1 MITHGIEITDN
12 MKTTTEIY
20 KESIAEF
27 EKQVIGDAFAGG
39 LFKGNKSQQM
49 FSEGF
54 KDGVKHAR
62 YYCERHIK
70 SHTIAILDSSI
81 ERLRGELYENK
92 TSECNCRGWDNGI
105 QKEIDHLT
113 AQRVMI
119 ERL

>member
-1 MITHGIEITDN
+1 
-12 MKTTTEIY
+12 MKTTSEIY

-27 EKQVIGDAFAGG
+27 DLKFSTLVAEHEDGTKTR
-39 LFKGNKSQQM
+39 KGANPEM
-49 FSEGF
+49 LDF
-54 KDGVKHAR
+54 
-62 YYCERHIK
+62 IK

-113 AQRVMI
+113 AQRVI
-119 ERL
+119 LEKL

>member
-1 MITHGIEITDN
+1 
-12 MKTTTEIY
+12 MKTTSEIY

-81 ERLRGELYENK
+81 ARLEGEEMVGADDFADGYNLALQ
-92 TSECNCRGWDNGI
+92 D
-105 QKEIDHLT
+105 EIDDLT
-113 AQRVMI
+113 AEKVMI
-119 ERL
+119 EKL